1 VTIVC
6 SEKGWIRTLR
16 GHLQDLS
23 GLQFK
28 EGDRGKFVLRGHT
41 TDRLLLLS
49 HSGKFFTLDVARLP
63 GGRGHG
69 EPLRLMIDIEAA
81 EGIAA
86 LLLHRPG
93 GRLLL
98 AASDGNG
105 FIAPEEECLAN
116 TRKGKQVMNVKP
128 PAEAA
133 LAIPVPAEADH
144 LAVIGENRKLVIFP
158 LDQVPEMA
166 RGRGVRLQKYKEGGL
181 SDAKAFRLAD
191 GLSWIDS
198 SGRTWTVTTLD
209 DWLGDRAQAG
219 RMPPKGFP
227 RSKRFEEMRPQR
239 LPSLD

>member
-1 VTIVC
+1 
-6 SEKGWIRTLR
+6 
-16 GHLQDLS
+16 
-23 GLQFK
+23 
-28 EGDRGKFVLRGHT
+28 
-41 TDRLLLLS
+41 
-49 HSGKFFTLDVARLP
+49 
-63 GGRGHG
+63 
-69 EPLRLMIDIEAA
+69 MIDLEAA

-86 LLLHRPG
+86 LLLHRPD

-105 FIAPEEECLAN
+105 FIASEEECLAN

-133 LAIPVPAEADH
+133 LAIPVPPDADH

-239 LPSLD
+239 PASAD